1 MKLCGNLKP
10 CRRKSLSSPGR
21 RLIKKCEKVWN
32 KIWQN
37 DFWWYIKNHAAKSWK
52 ACERRWLKKIKKKF
66 EKRFDKFQNCDILN
80 FMPQFA
86 VKRNGE
92 VEIKKVWKK
101 LKTKFDK
108 SQTCAKLNITP
119 QFGNDNGEV
128 DKRSA
133 MKLKVVWKL
142 NSAM

>member
-1 MKLCGNLKP
+1 MV
-10 CRRKSLSSPGR
+10 
-21 RLIKKCEKVWN
+21 EKN
-32 KIWQN
+32 Q
-37 DFWWYIKNHAAKSWK
+37 
-52 ACERRWLKKIKKKF
+52 KKF
-66 EKRFDKFQNCDILN
+66 EIRFDKFQNRDILN

-86 VKRNGE
+86 AKRNGE

>member
-1 MKLCGNLKP
+1 MQNL
-10 CRRKSLSSPGR
+10 RQS
-21 RLIKKCEKVWN
+21 E
-32 KIWQN
+32 
-37 DFWWYIKNHAAKSWK
+37 
-52 ACERRWLKKIKKKF
+52 LKKILKKF
-66 EKRFDKFQNCDILN
+66 EIKFDKYQNCDILN

-86 VKRNGE
+86 AKRNGE
-92 VEIKKVWKK
+92 VEIKKFEKK

-133 MKLKVVWKL
+133 MKLKVV
-142 NSAM
+142 